1 MSNRWIGV
9 VLAWGVAC
17 AAAGAEPADSQMQ
30 VWAKSDQAGSKNVVH
45 VVARAPLPEGTVVV
59 IGLYYGTEQREE
71 ARVASPRHVEMRN
84 GEAKED
90 LAGDPSEFFP
100 GDYRVTVRV
109 DENQPGDLKR
119 RLAPPLRRLEGQTS
133 VVIGSRAQVCDA
145 VNKMIA
151 RLLSQSRAAMRIYPA
166 LNGLLDRAWNKNLQ
180 DSEWRAWGPRA
191 ELEKARD
198 QMNSLIF
205 NRTLGRLVPRSVA
218 QSQVL
223 TVDLFNMCRSIDDLL
238 KGRIRDN
245 DNLIKPKPG
254 MVANNPPAF
263 LELHGTLYAE
273 GRGVY
278 ATAADQILADV
289 QAAYDQRRGKGAGNW
304 ESLLAGWTKT
314 IQEIDGFSE
323 EFEKLEW
330 LVDRLDKAVRLKEAL
345 VGVKEYAAQCGRVLK
360 GDATEETAELSKRR
374 ETLRQQ
380 IGGLNK

>member
-1 MSNRWIGV
+1 MSNRWMGF

-17 AAAGAEPADSQMQ
+17 ATAGGEPADPQMQ
-30 VWAKSDQAGSKNVVH
+30 VGAKSEQAGARNVVH
-45 VVARAPLPEGTVVV
+45 VVAKAPLPDGAVVV
-59 IGLYYGTEQREE
+59 IGLYYGTEPREE
-71 ARVASPRHVEMRN
+71 ARVASRRGVMRN
-84 GEAKED
+84 GEANED

-119 RLAPPLRRLEGQTS
+119 RLAPPLRRLEGETP
-133 VVIGSRAQVCDA
+133 VVVGSRAQVCDA
-145 VNKMIA
+145 VNKMA
-151 RLLSQSRAAMRIYPA
+151 AKLLSQSRAAMRIYPA
-166 LNGLLDRAWNKNLQ
+166 LNGLLERAWNKNLQ
-180 DSEWRAWGPRA
+180 DAEWRAWGPRA

-223 TVDLFNMCRSIDDLL
+223 TVDLFNMCQSIDDLL

-245 DNLIKPKPG
+245 DNLMKPKPG
-254 MVANNPPAF
+254 PVANNPPAV

-278 ATAADQILADV
+278 ATAANQILADV

-304 ESLLAGWTKT
+304 EALLAGWTKT
-314 IQEIDGFSE
+314 IQEIDGLSE

-330 LVDRLDKAVRLKEAL
+330 LMDLLDKAVRLKEAL
-345 VGVKEYAAQCGRVLK
+345 VGVKEYAAQCGRILK